1 MLGNGEVR
9 SKVAVLEQRSEDQQ
23 RMFEKVDTAI
33 QVMQEAVASVT
44 QMLAVHNERLEQH
57 NKTET
62 LLVEMIKE
70 VKTSLEAENV
80 DLSDQ
85 LHDIDQ
91 RVDELKKFKWTVV
104 GIASATGFVCSV
116 IVSLASGWLTPS
128 EINYRMEP
136 PSPVEQPR

>member
-1 MLGNGEVR
+1 MLGDTR
-9 SKVAVLEQRSEDQQ
+9 SRVAVLEQRTEDQQ
-23 RMFEKVDTAI
+23 RFFEKVDTAI

-57 NKTET
+57 SKTET

-80 DLSDQ
+80 DLADQ
-85 LHDIDQ
+85 IHEIDQ

-116 IVSLASGWLTPS
+116 LVSLASGWLTPS
-128 EINYRMEP
+128 EINYRMEAP
-136 PSPVEQPR
+136 PSVEQRR